1 MLSSSSGASFGAEN
15 RVHFSARCAKRW
27 RRQAPALVPAPP
39 ARRRRAFLPIG
50 GVLGEILYRWLREE
64 LSVLVLGVT
73 PPSAP
78 AE

>member
-1 MLSSSSGASFGAEN
+1 
-15 RVHFSARCAKRW
+15 
-27 RRQAPALVPAPP
+27 
-39 ARRRRAFLPIG
+39 
-50 GVLGEILYRWLREE
+50 VLGEILYRWLREE